1 MIKKILLSAVII
13 TSVFSCTSGDSSNND
28 TTGGGGSTSTA
39 AMVTRV
45 DGVVHDMPPQGGGN
59 SADASGGIYGN
70 TYFLLNG
77 YKNITTGKI
86 LAGNTIYTMKIAI
99 PKSDLTIGQH
109 SFTSTIAPGG
119 YYADFDITGPIPAEI
134 VNTTAGYINVTSYNA
149 TTKQMKGNFNFT
161 TNNGVNLN
169 ATSHTLIGSFDYIL
183 N

>member
-77 YKNITTGKI
+77 YKNITSGKVVI
-86 LAGNTIYTMKIAI
+86 GNTIYTMKIAI
-99 PKSDLTIGQH
+99 PKSDLTVGQH
-109 SFTSTIAPGG
+109 NFTSTIAPGG
-119 YYADFDITGPIPAEI
+119 YYADFDITGPAPAET

>member
-99 PKSDLTIGQH
+99 PKSDLTVGQH
-109 SFTSTIAPGG
+109 SFTS
-119 YYADFDITGPIPAEI
+119 
-134 VNTTAGYINVTSYNA
+134 
-149 TTKQMKGNFNFT
+149 
-161 TNNGVNLN
+161 
-169 ATSHTLIGSFDYIL
+169 
-183 N
+183 